1 MGRGN
6 NSMAVLDSRAR
17 FIEVERLRVVDASA
31 FTLLPPRHLIAI
43 VYGLAE
49 KVSADIPKTRN
60 S

>member
-1 MGRGN
+1 
-6 NSMAVLDSRAR
+6 MAVLDSRAR